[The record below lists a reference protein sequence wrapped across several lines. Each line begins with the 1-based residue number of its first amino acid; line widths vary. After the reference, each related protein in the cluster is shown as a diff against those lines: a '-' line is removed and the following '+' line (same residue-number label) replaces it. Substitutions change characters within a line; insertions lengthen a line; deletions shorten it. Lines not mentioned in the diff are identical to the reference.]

1 MKQIVST
8 LLIFTCTFGTQ
19 ASFAQIAKSIIS
31 GRIIDQSK
39 KPTPDANVTLLRQ
52 EDGTVAGGD
61 VTGDDGSYTIEVANA
76 GKYKLRINALG
87 FGDKIIEE
95 IDIAVIGSN
104 KKMSDI
110 TLSKSETTLKGVEIV
125 KERNLL
131 EMSIDKKTFNVD
143 KNITSAGGSAAD
155 MLQNVPSVTVDADG
169 NVSLR
174 GKSNVTILIDGRPA
188 TLMGGDVASALQSLP
203 AASVES
209 VEVITNPSSKYDAQ
223 GSTGILNII
232 TKKDKNIGLN
242 GSATLGIGT
251 RDKYNGGINMNL
263 KNDKWNFSLNSN
275 FRDNNNYNRG
285 TVSRKNLFS
294 DTSSFTKSDYQ
305 RQFFGWFNALT
316 AEYTI
321 NKNNTISLTQNVNIM
336 RFGSKGNA
344 TYNLY
349 DAPSDIYNYQDR
361 YEKFTGG
368 PTTTSTNLNYK
379 HKFKKP
385 KQELTADVTYAIAN
399 STHEQTLTSNT
410 YDHNGNLQYGPEL
423 QSIPSTGGNNSINAQ
438 VDYSTPFLT
447 KEGKL
452 EAGVKTQNFWF
463 NSANNPV
470 ITVPGQTPVF
480 DTFLHSA
487 YKYNQQTHAAYVS
500 FNDQQKKWSYQ
511 AGLRLE
517 YAGYSG
523 EASNVT
529 SQNYSNNFVNL
540 FPSAYLAYQIDKSQQ
555 VYLNYTKRTNRPFF
569 MQMIPYLNVANALDT
584 TSGNP
589 NLKPEFI
596 DNFELAYNAQLP
608 KSTNLIA
615 SIYYQRI
622 TNLIQNYTR
631 PYADGTSFSEPV
643 NLSYGTTYGLEL
655 TGRTQI
661 TKAWDAT
668 LSCNFFQNKIMGS
681 NIDPSINN
689 SGFSWF
695 SKLNTNYKLSK
706 AISVQLMGNYESAK
720 PAAQGTLKEVY
731 WIDAAIKA
739 TFMKN
744 KASITFNVSDIF
756 NTRKYTTVYN
766 LALYDQTSYR
776 NRETQIATIT
786 FTYKFGKSDAGNKMF
801 GSGKRSKQNNSD
813 SPKKESKERDSNLKS
828 GDDDNSG
835 GGNGGGMQK

>member
-1 MKQIVST
+1 MKQSVSILVFLCT
-8 LLIFTCTFGTQ
+8 LFIQT
-19 ASFAQIAKSIIS
+19 SFAQVAKSTIS
-31 GRIIDQSK
+31 GRTIDQNK
-39 KPTPDANVTLLRQ
+39 KPVPDASVTLLRA
-52 EDGTVAGGD
+52 DGTVAGGD
-61 VTGDDGSYTIEVANA
+61 VSAEDGSYNIEIADT
-76 GKYKLRINALG
+76 GQYKLRINTLG
-87 FGDKIIEE
+87 FGDKIIEDLK
-95 IDIAVIGSN
+95 ITSPGSS
-104 KKMSDI
+104 KKMPDI
-110 TLSKSETTLKGVEIV
+110 TLSKTETALKGVEIV

-131 EMSIDKKTFNVD
+131 EMSIDKKTFNVE

-155 MLQNVPSVTVDADG
+155 MLQNVPSVTVDVDG

-174 GKSNVTILIDGRPA
+174 GKSNVTVLIDGRPA
-188 TLMGGDVASALQSLP
+188 TLLGGDVASALQSLP

-232 TKKDKNIGLN
+232 TKKDKTMGLN
-242 GSATLGIGT
+242 GSATFGIGT

-285 TVSRKNLFS
+285 TVSRKNS
-294 DTSSFTKSDYQ
+294 ANDTSSFTNTDYQ

-321 NKNNTISLTQNVNIM
+321 DKKNTISLTQNLNIM
-336 RFGSKGNA
+336 RFGSKGDA

-349 DAPSDIYNYQDR
+349 DAPNDIYSYQDR

-385 KQELTADVTYAIAN
+385 KQELTIDATYAIAN
-399 STHEQTLTSNT
+399 STHQQTLNSNT
-410 YDHNGNLQYGPEL
+410 YDHDGNLQFGPEL
-423 QSIPSTGGNNSINAQ
+423 QSIPSTAGNNSFNGQ
-438 VDYSTPFLT
+438 VDYSMPFLT

-452 EAGVKTQNFWF
+452 DAGVKTQNFWF

-470 ITVPGQTPVF
+470 VTEPGMTPVF
-480 DTFLHSA
+480 DTFLHNS

-500 FNDQQKKWSYQ
+500 FSDQQKKWSYQ

-523 EASNVT
+523 QATNIT
-529 SQNYSNNFVNL
+529 SQNYSNDFVNL

-608 KSTNLIA
+608 KSTSLMA
-615 SIYYQRI
+615 SIYYQHV

-643 NLSYGTTYGLEL
+643 NLNSGTTYGLEL

-668 LSCNFFQNKIMGS
+668 LSCNFFENKIMGS

-695 SKLNTNYKLSK
+695 SKLNTNYKFSK
-706 AISVQLMGNYESAK
+706 TFSVQLMGNYESAK

-731 WIDAAIKA
+731 WMDAALKA

-801 GSGKRSKQNNSD
+801 GGGQGKRSKQNSMDNNA
-813 SPKKESKERDSNLKS
+813 PKETKERDSNLKS
-828 GDDDNSG
+828 GDDDNG